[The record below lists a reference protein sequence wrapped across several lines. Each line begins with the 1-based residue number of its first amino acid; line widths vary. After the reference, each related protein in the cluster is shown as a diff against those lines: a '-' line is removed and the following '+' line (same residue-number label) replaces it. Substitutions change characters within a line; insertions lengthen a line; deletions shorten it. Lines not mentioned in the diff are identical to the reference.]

1 MRSDTGKSEGGTL
14 FAHLWDVLLVA
25 RRRNP
30 VTKFLEQP
38 PNHLEKKKSGFVVV
52 VVVVAQHCQQIKTD
66 ITFQRQFALT
76 AKYSCDEACSDNK
89 RHKKALPERWL
100 VEKQENKTDC
110 HCTFD
115 R

>member
-38 PNHLEKKKSGFVVV
+38 PNHLEKKKSGFVV